1 VRRTAFEQGR
11 IRWLVIGPFLVVVA
25 LLAGLVVISVDML
38 SAVRAF
44 VGGESLWS
52 KGQKEAVY
60 QLSRYVASHDPLDY
74 QRFQAALAV
83 PLADRRA
90 RLALEQTPPDLG
102 AARQG
107 FLEGG
112 NHVDDVDDLIHLFL
126 RFQRI
131 GFMADAIA
139 LWTAADQHVIELG
152 DLARQIH
159 ERVAVGDT
167 GSPELRT
174 LKEQVPGLGERLTD
188 RALRFS
194 AVLGEAS
201 RTARRVVIVITLL
214 LAAGLTVGGVLLTGH
229 MLRQQARVERALRDS
244 NERWTLAAEAA
255 GMGLFDWD
263 LRTGQT
269 TLDARAAALYGL
281 PAEPVT
287 VKAGMLAREI
297 IHPDD
302 AARVRAAMRQIIAH
316 PAPATLRYRVV
327 LNGAVRH
334 IQANSC
340 ARFEDKN
347 GADGVGTGMVGIL
360 RDVSDEVRAAQLQL
374 DKDAAERAY
383 RSMSQFLSRVSH
395 ELRTPLNAVIGFTE
409 LMQTDTVDPLT
420 STQAQ
425 RMQLVLDAGRHLL
438 ALIDDVLDLSSLDD
452 GPMALPLQPVALV
465 PVLQASLNQIEAM
478 AVAQQVSLISEL
490 PHAELRV
497 LADARRLEQVLLNL
511 LSNAIKYNRPSG
523 EVHLSC
529 EREGDAVSITV
540 RDTGLGLRT
549 DQIEQLFQPFNRLG
563 AQFTKVQG
571 SGLGLV
577 ITQELVKRM
586 DGSLTVDSTE
596 GVGTRMVVRLRAVP
610 EQPDSGTPQAATGT

>member
-1 VRRTAFEQGR
+1 VLRKAFEQGR

-25 LLAGLVVISVDML
+25 LLAGLAVVSVDTL

-74 QRFQAALAV
+74 QRFQNALAV

-90 RLALEQTPPDLG
+90 RLALEQTPPDLRT
-102 AARQG
+102 ARQG

-112 NHVDDVDDLIHLFL
+112 NHADDVDDLIHLFL
-126 RFQRI
+126 RFQRV

-139 LWTAADQHVIELG
+139 LWTAADLHIMELG

-159 ERVAVGDT
+159 ERVAAGDT
-167 GSPELRT
+167 GSPELRA
-174 LKEQVPGLGERLTD
+174 LKERVPGLGERLTE
-188 RALRFS
+188 RAQRFS

-201 RTARRVVIVITLL
+201 RTARRVVIVVTLL
-214 LAAGLTVGGVLLTGH
+214 LAAGLTVGGVLLTSH

-244 NERWTLAAEAA
+244 NDRWALAADAA

-263 LRTGQT
+263 LHTGQA

-287 VKAGMLAREI
+287 VEAGTLSREI
-297 IHPDD
+297 LHPDD
-302 AARVRAAMRQIIAH
+302 AARVRAAMSQIIAH

-340 ARFEDKN
+340 ARFDDEN
-347 GADGVGTGMVGIL
+347 GANGVGTGMVGIL

-409 LMQTDTVDPLT
+409 LMQTDPVDPLT
-420 STQAQ
+420 PTQAQ

-465 PVLQASLNQIEAM
+465 PVLQASLNQIEPM
-478 AVAQQVSLISEL
+478 AVAQQVKVISEL
-490 PHAELRV
+490 PPAELRV

-511 LSNAIKYNRPSG
+511 LSNAIKYNRQSG

-563 AQFTKVQG
+563 AQFTKVPG

-586 DGSLTVDSTE
+586 DGNLTVDSTE
-596 GVGTRMVVRLRAVP
+596 GVGTRMVVRLRAALG
-610 EQPDSGTPQAATGT
+610 QADAGT